1 MAEPRRSGGGT
12 GERCDGAL
20 RDALVAFQG
29 GDVVVPPLPVE
40 IVDGPLRPS
49 MSSGFI
55 ALRTSTTLACTFAGT
70 LTKAALQQQ
79 ALVMR
84 RPRPP
89 LPSSLAPPGLMR
101 TSRPRGYRRN
111 AGQN

>member
-1 MAEPRRSGGGT
+1 MAEPRLSGGGT

-55 ALRTSTTLACTFAGT
+55 ALRTSTTLACT
-70 LTKAALQQQ
+70 LTKLHSNSR

-111 AGQN
+111 VGQN